1 MIRMKV
7 YLFCCKIYLQE
18 MGQNEQGPEVQKL
31 RIEFT
36 AKVLFF
42 VSALILTII
51 RLNCK
56 KKSQLIVLQLQLLKN

>member
-1 MIRMKV
+1 
-7 YLFCCKIYLQE
+7 